1 MAETAQAS
9 WIFSAISGHG
19 DKPFIFERDKCY
31 SYAQLLER
39 IESANAQ
46 LRDWG
51 IAPGTVVALQS
62 DYSFEAV
69 ALLLA
74 LYRNRNIIAPI
85 STEAAGEVR
94 TRVEEGRVEWLL
106 KPTDKDTSCEQ
117 VEGKPE
123 ENALIGRLRGE
134 NRAGLILFS
143 SGSTGKPKAMI
154 HDLDSLLD
162 SYRGKPLNNLTL
174 LAFLLFDHIGGLN
187 TLFNVLAMGAALV
200 ITESRRTDS
209 VCALI
214 ERRQVNVLPTSPTF
228 LNLILM
234 SEAHFRHDLSC
245 LKIITY
251 GTEPMAGSLLERL
264 EKAFPEV
271 KLLQTFG
278 TSETGI
284 AHTRSLSNSSTLLK
298 IDDPNVECRIVDD
311 ELLLRSKT
319 QILGYLNYPMD
330 AFTEDGWFRTG
341 DLVEQ
346 AQDGYLRIVGRKVEM
361 INVAGQKV
369 LPTEV
374 ESALMEMPEVADCL
388 VHGAPNAITGQTVE
402 ARIVTKERGDSASI
416 RKAVRR
422 FCRGRLEPYK
432 IPTRIRMV
440 EEIPS
445 GERFKKIRRTS

>member
-1 MAETAQAS
+1 MAEVAQQQ
-9 WIFSAISGHG
+9 WIFSAIAGHG

-31 SYAQLLER
+31 SYSQLLDR
-39 IESANAQ
+39 IDSAHAQ

-51 IAPGTVVALQS
+51 IAPGAVAALQS

-69 ALLLA
+69 ALFLA
-74 LYRNRNIIAPI
+74 LYRNHNIIAPI

-94 TRVEEGRVEWLL
+94 TRVKEGHVEWIIN
-106 KPTDKDTSCEQ
+106 TGKDGTSCVQAGGERG
-117 VEGKPE
+117 ESK
-123 ENALIGRLRGE
+123 LLCRLRVE

-143 SGSTGKPKAMI
+143 SGSTGKPKSMV

-162 SYRGKPLNNLTL
+162 SYRGKPSNNLTL

-187 TLFNVLAMGAALV
+187 TLFNAMAIGAALV
-200 ITESRRTDS
+200 IPESRRTEN
-209 VCALI
+209 VCSLI
-214 ERRQVNVLPTSPTF
+214 ARRQVNVLPASPTF

-234 SEAHFRHDLSC
+234 SEAHLRHDLSC

-251 GTEPMAGSLLERL
+251 GTEPMPGGLLDRL
-264 EKAFPEV
+264 KNAFPKV

-284 AHTRSLSNSSTLLK
+284 AHTRSRSNSSTLFK
-298 IDDPNVECRIVDD
+298 IDDPNVEYLIVDS

-330 AFTEDGWFRTG
+330 AFTEGGWFRTG

-346 AQDGYLRIVGRKVEM
+346 AEDGYIRIVGRLQEV

-369 LPTEV
+369 HPSEV
-374 ESALMEMPEVADCL
+374 ESALMEMPEVADCF
-388 VHGAPNAITGQTVE
+388 VQGVPNAITGQTVE
-402 ARIVTKERGDSASI
+402 ARIVTTARGEPAAL
-416 RKAVRR
+416 RKTVRR

-432 IPTRIRMV
+432 IPTRIRVV

-445 GERFKKIRRTS
+445 GERFKKVRRPS